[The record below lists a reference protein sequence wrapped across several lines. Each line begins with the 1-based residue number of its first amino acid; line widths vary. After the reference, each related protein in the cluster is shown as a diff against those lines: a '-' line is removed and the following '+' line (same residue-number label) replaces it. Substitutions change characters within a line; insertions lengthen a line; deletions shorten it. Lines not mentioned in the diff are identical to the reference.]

1 MFQASTAISPS
12 MPRETSK
19 PLRRVAAAVIAAVT
33 VLTLMAGTAV
43 PAQADRASDNLAKA
57 VVAALA
63 VGAII
68 NSIDKGRAKPAP
80 LPEPPVQARAPRVP
94 SVCAIEISGARRDV
108 TVYPE
113 RCLRREG
120 FDFRLPRQCAHDAR
134 VFGRVDRVYG
144 EDCLR
149 NAGFRVGAD
158 RGQFRDDR
166 MYRDR
171 GRPYGHDRGRGR
183 DRYDH

>member
-1 MFQASTAISPS
+1 MVQASTAISSS

-19 PLRRVAAAVIAAVT
+19 PMRRVAAVAIAAVT
-33 VLTLMAGTAV
+33 ILALMAATAV
-43 PAQADRASDNLAKA
+43 PARADRASDNLAKA
-57 VVAALA
+57 LVAAIA

-68 NSIDKGRAKPAP
+68 NSIDKGRAQPAP
-80 LPEPPVQARAPRVP
+80 LPAPPVQVRNPRVP

-120 FDFRLPRQCAHDAR
+120 FDTRLPRQCAHDAR
-134 VFGRVDRVYG
+134 VFGRIDRVYG

-149 NAGFRVGAD
+149 DAGFRVGSD
-158 RGQFRDDR
+158 RGRYRDDR

-171 GRPYGHDRGRGR
+171 GRHNGHDRGRGR
-183 DRYDH
+183 DRYDY